1 MERTIY
7 ETEAPENA
15 EAAEAGAAIEALDS
29 QTRRRKRHRRLVV
42 HAEGSRAAP
51 VPLPESASEILTR
64 ALELIAE
71 GSGVAVV
78 PVDTEITTQQAADLL
93 NVSRPYVVG
102 LLERGEIPFRKV
114 GSRRRVRLADVVA
127 YRAAQ
132 EARSKAALDELAAEA
147 QDLGLGY

>member
-1 MERTIY
+1 MERTAY
-7 ETEAPENA
+7 EAEPPENKQ
-15 EAAEAGAAIEALDS
+15 AAEAGAAISALDA

-42 HAEGSRAAP
+42 RAEGSRAAP
-51 VPLPESASEILTR
+51 VPLPESASKALTR

-93 NVSRPYVVG
+93 NVSRPYVVA

-127 YRAAQ
+127 YRATQ
-132 EARSKAALDELAAEA
+132 DARSKAALDELTSEA
-147 QDLGLGY
+147 QDLRLGH